1 MILAGLIALGLS
13 QTRTRELSLLRVTL
27 LPVVLLALS
36 LAGATNSFGLL
47 PVALA
52 AWMAGVSVAVALA
65 LALPKRAVA
74 TPGATWSAAAQ
85 SLHVPGNWLP
95 LVLIVGS
102 FVIKYVAGAGLALQ
116 PSLASNAVFA
126 GLCSLGFGAFR
137 GLFLARSDAAR
148 PAAQC
153 ALLAPVASAP

>member
-52 AWMAGVSVAVALA
+52 AWMAGVSVA